1 VVQPK
6 PQSAKKGPSL
16 QSASAENP
24 IRAIANSAIVSTKR
38 ADCALVGY
46 LVPKYWSMS
55 AKLSFATMIDA
66 RGEDATSSLGA
77 FTDSNFYC
85 GYPK

>member
-1 VVQPK
+1 MVQPK
-6 PQSAKKGPSL
+6 PHSAKKGPSL
-16 QSASAENP
+16 QPASAENP
-24 IRAIANSAIVSTKR
+24 IMAIASSAIVSTRR

-66 RGEDATSSLGA
+66 RGEDVTSSLGA
-77 FTDSNFYC
+77 FIDSNFYC
-85 GYPK
+85 GYSK